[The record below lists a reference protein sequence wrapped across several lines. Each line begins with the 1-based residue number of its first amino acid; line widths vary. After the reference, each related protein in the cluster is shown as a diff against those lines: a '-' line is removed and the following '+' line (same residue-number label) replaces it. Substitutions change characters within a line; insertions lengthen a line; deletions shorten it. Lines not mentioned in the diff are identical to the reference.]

1 MYRKPEGGEER
12 TGLCESIAYSC
23 FPTKSWDFREDHIR
37 LFNYKA
43 TERCGRGA
51 CSDKG
56 SVKKQRK
63 ISNLAPFFF
72 LCNSQRRQQKNVLGV
87 STTPKRTWFLVQ
99 FVVKI
104 INLLAK
110 QHHRNQ
116 NT

>member
-72 LCNSQRRQQKNVLGV
+72 FFFYATAREDNKRMYWESAPH
-87 STTPKRTWFLVQ
+87 PKGHGSLYS
-99 FVVKI
+99 
-104 INLLAK
+104 L
-110 QHHRNQ
+110 
-116 NT
+116 